1 MGQCVEEAVQ
11 KDMSSVSEAL
21 GNSHVYEATFQYI
34 YIYTY
39 FEGVPFFSFSLKLG
53 FSALNYSQG
62 AADKY
67 TAAPETPSPDERAV
81 GAVSL
86 VWQPR

>member
-1 MGQCVEEAVQ
+1 MQ
-11 KDMSSVSEAL
+11 KDMSSESEAL
-21 GNSHVYEATFQYI
+21 GNNHVYEATFQYRKN
-34 YIYTY
+34 TY